1 MNTNKR
7 KLLFKNLIKSLI
19 NHGEIKTTLAKAKKI
34 QPIVEKL
41 INKGK
46 EQTVSARRLILAFL
60 QDKKVVN
67 KIVDELGTIFK
78 ERSGGYTRIV
88 RLGKRKGDNAPL
100 VKLEL
105 VEKPEKK
112 EKEKKKGKKVKSSAK
127 KEKSEK

>member
-100 VKLEL
+100 VRLEL

-112 EKEKKKGKKVKSSAK
+112 EKEKKKEKKVKSSAK

>member
-19 NHGEIKTTLAKAKKI
+19 THGEIKTTLAKAKKV

-60 QDKKVVN
+60 QDKKLVN
-67 KIVDELGTIFK
+67 KIVDELGIIFK
-78 ERSGGYTRIV
+78 ERAGGYTRIV

-105 VEKPEKK
+105 IEKPEKK
-112 EKEKKKGKKVKSSAK
+112 EKEKKREKQVKSTTK
-127 KEKSEK
+127 KEKPKK